1 MRMRYNFGVQGSGF
15 RVQGLGFKVQGLGF
29 KVSPE
34 GVLPL
39 DGGMRS
45 LLELGMKDL
54 SVAEF

>member
-1 MRMRYNFGVQGSGF
+1 MRYNF
-15 RVQGLGFKVQGLGF
+15 RVQWLGF

-39 DGGMRS
+39 DGEMRF

-54 SVAEF
+54 SVAEI

>member
-1 MRMRYNFGVQGSGF
+1 MVSLDGV
-15 RVQGLGFKVQGLGF
+15 
-29 KVSPE
+29 P
-34 GVLPL
+34 PL

>member
-1 MRMRYNFGVQGSGF
+1 MRYNWRFRVQGSGV
-15 RVQGLGFKVQGLGF
+15 R
-29 KVSPE
+29 VSPE

-54 SVAEF
+54 SAAEF

>member
-1 MRMRYNFGVQGSGF
+1 MRYNFWVQGSGF
-15 RVQGLGFKVQGLGF
+15 RVQGSGF

-45 LLELGMKDL
+45 LLELGIMDL

>member
-1 MRMRYNFGVQGSGF
+1 MRYNFEVQCSGF
-15 RVQGLGFKVQGLGF
+15 R
-29 KVSPE
+29 VSPE

-39 DGGMRS
+39 VGGMRS

>member
-1 MRMRYNFGVQGSGF
+1 MRYNFGVQGSGF
-15 RVQGLGFKVQGLGF
+15 RVQGSG
-29 KVSPE
+29 VSLE

>member
-1 MRMRYNFGVQGSGF
+1 MEF
-15 RVQGLGFKVQGLGF
+15 RVQALGF

-45 LLELGMKDL
+45 LLDVGMKDL